1 MKHLL
6 RTSRGSCDPGLH
18 AIRRHRVHPSSP
30 SFGLFVPLGRA
41 HCLDLRHPNRSRP
54 PRRPGALRPRRR
66 KRPWRTPTASATA
79 RGERRARAD
88 AARGGH
94 RWETGHLRAQES
106 KRVVKMVGLG
116 VLMWSS
122 FQAAKVGEELC
133 EIPVFKSGNQ
143 GIWMGLGT
151 GPPAPQLFGERTS

>member
-1 MKHLL
+1 MVHAIQACTQSAVIVFIHLL
-6 RTSRGSCDPGLH
+6 RVSVCLFPWAGRTVSIYVIPTAPG
-18 AIRRHRVHPSSP
+18 RR
-30 SFGLFVPLGRA
+30 
-41 HCLDLRHPNRSRP
+41 
-54 PRRPGALRPRRR
+54 ALRPRRR